1 MKNTTDITNIGDVRI
16 SIFKYVLN
24 ISPGGRKCAAK
35 GRRIFAGGLLDYFC
49 FFLEMG
55 LVGGQFHHKSRLGG
69 AQGAN
74 RFVEMVQAVSSR
86 LEMTAPTPLF
96 DVVDPFGARFFG
108 PVSGGRGRA
117 GIPDRAVALTCHR
130 GAVIKR
136 AFFDPLHRVRALI

>member
-96 DVVDPFGARFFG
+96 DVVDPFGEEAEAATCWG
-108 PVSGGRGRA
+108 PLLWACFRRA
-117 GIPDRAVALTCHR
+117 GPGWHTRPGGC
-130 GAVIKR
+130 
-136 AFFDPLHRVRALI
+136 FDMSPWGRDQTHLL